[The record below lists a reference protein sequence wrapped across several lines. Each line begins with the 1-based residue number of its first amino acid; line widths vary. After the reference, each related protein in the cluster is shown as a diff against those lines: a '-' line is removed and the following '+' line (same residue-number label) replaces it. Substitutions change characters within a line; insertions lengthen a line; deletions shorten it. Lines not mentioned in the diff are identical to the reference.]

1 MGDVPNLFFSS
12 SFLPALGWIR
22 CRSLS
27 FCKLV
32 FLSFN
37 VPDCFLLFIL
47 LLLAALDLCCWAGG
61 GFSVVLASG
70 GYSALQCVSFSLR
83 LGGFSVAGHRL
94 QGRGLQQ
101 LRLLGSRVQAK
112 QLWHTGLVAQRHLGS
127 CQTRDQTHVPCIG
140 RRFLPTV
147 PPAKTPRCFLS
158 FRFCAC
164 ISDWLKCPPV
174 RDCVLNYV
182 CFQHSAWHIRR
193 TLLNE

>member
-1 MGDVPNLFFSS
+1 MRFTEGEARLVNILFRHCCVMGDVPNLFFSS

-94 QGRGLQQ
+94 
-101 LRLLGSRVQAK
+101 
-112 QLWHTGLVAQRHLGS
+112 
-127 CQTRDQTHVPCIG
+127 
-140 RRFLPTV
+140 
-147 PPAKTPRCFLS
+147 
-158 FRFCAC
+158 
-164 ISDWLKCPPV
+164 
-174 RDCVLNYV
+174 
-182 CFQHSAWHIRR
+182 
-193 TLLNE
+193 